1 MSQISARK
9 GVFWL
14 TLATRGRRT
23 AARRRPRN
31 RRRTLGRPRSSPP
44 RVRVRGVLQ
53 CVSSVCRGRTAVRP
67 AARRQS
73 RDRPRLP
80 FAAVRSR
87 RRCIRLSGSS
97 APASP
102 PPVKAVAVAARA
114 RCRPAAVAQLDRQVL
129 PPDVTRP
136 AVDHPSQEGAQQRP
150 VGDERNEV
158 DLFVD
163 RLVPASHPVRLD
175 SDAAQQPAPDRI
187 RIRSGG
193 DQACSTTDR
202 SRTPSQAGQR
212 CSYTT
217 RLPDTY
223 GTRARPASSGW
234 TVSRCST
241 SNYCARTRSIGY
253 GIRLW

>member
-1 MSQISARK
+1 MCEQRLSRTYNGPPRRQTAISRSPP
-9 GVFWL
+9 
-14 TLATRGRRT
+14 ATVRGRPKSTSVHSAFRT
-23 AARRRPRN
+23 QRPR
-31 RRRTLGRPRSSPP
+31 
-44 RVRVRGVLQ
+44 Q
-53 CVSSVCRGRTAVRP
+53 P
-67 AARRQS
+67 A
-73 RDRPRLP
+73 
-80 FAAVRSR
+80 
-87 RRCIRLSGSS
+87 
-97 APASP
+97 ASP

-223 GTRARPASSGW
+223 GTSS
-234 TVSRCST
+234 
-241 SNYCARTRSIGY
+241 
-253 GIRLW
+253 LW